1 MLYNVPNFSFLRRCF
16 PLHFYTPRSILLF
29 DFSSVH
35 SDLLTIHFTFI
46 CKQQRSNLSDMEHMC
61 NIGKLGFATS
71 VHLLWLCSL
80 VCVGSARKFGRQFS
94 RSLAQMEVFPLS
106 PYLYVTKDVL
116 RLKMSDLVK

>member
-1 MLYNVPNFSFLRRCF
+1 MLYNVPNFSFFAALF
-16 PLHFYTPRSILLF
+16 PVAFL
-29 DFSSVH
+29 DSSKY
-35 SDLLTIHFTFI
+35 FTFCFLI
-46 CKQQRSNLSDMEHMC
+46 SPLGFIDNSFHLFCKQQGSNLSDMEHMC

-71 VHLLWLCSL
+71 VHLLWLYSL